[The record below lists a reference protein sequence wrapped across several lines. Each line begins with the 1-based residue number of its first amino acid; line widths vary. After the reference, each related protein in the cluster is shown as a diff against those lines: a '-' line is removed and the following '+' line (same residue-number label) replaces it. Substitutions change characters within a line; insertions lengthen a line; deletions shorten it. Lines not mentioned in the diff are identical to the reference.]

1 MQAIAKLLEK
11 WQSDIPIGELMPEK
25 ITILQFAQNAG
36 GGGNLWSTVLMFA
49 AMFAILYFILIR
61 PQQKQQ
67 KKHQAL
73 LSGLKKGDEVILSSG
88 ILGKVFAVED
98 RIVIIEIGD
107 KAKLKV
113 LKQAVQGLV
122 GPSDLDSQNNP
133 KLKDQGPTA

>member
-1 MQAIAKLLEK
+1 MSENN
-11 WQSDIPIGELMPEK
+11 E
-25 ITILQFAQNAG
+25 ILQFAQNAS
-36 GGGNLWSTVLMFA
+36 GGNSLWSTLLMFA

-107 KAKLKV
+107 KTKLKV

-122 GPSDLDSQNNP
+122 GPSESDSQNNP
-133 KLKDQGPTA
+133 KLKDQNP